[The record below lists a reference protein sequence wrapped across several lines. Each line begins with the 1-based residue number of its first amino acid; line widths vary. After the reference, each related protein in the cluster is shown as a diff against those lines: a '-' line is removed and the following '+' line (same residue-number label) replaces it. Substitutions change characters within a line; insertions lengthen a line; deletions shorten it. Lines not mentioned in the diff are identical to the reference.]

1 MRVPQA
7 GLCLCFAPTLKGV
20 VVGLDALADGLFQ
33 VSLLHT
39 LDPQVLEAM
48 VSQAS
53 VCCLRQS
60 PFLLSPSPGPGLGFA
75 PSISFPLRCD
85 ETHSLPLASLCG
97 TQPIKSPGQGPP
109 PATGAS
115 FPTPKHTI
123 LIPSSR
129 SLHFFLVHGM
139 FFSARLVFLTT

>member
-20 VVGLDALADGLFQ
+20 VVGLDALADGLLQ

-60 PFLLSPSPGPGLGFA
+60 PFLLS
-75 PSISFPLRCD
+75 
-85 ETHSLPLASLCG
+85 LPR
-97 TQPIKSPGQGPP
+97 
-109 PATGAS
+109 
-115 FPTPKHTI
+115 
-123 LIPSSR
+123 SR
-129 SLHFFLVHGM
+129 SRFCTLYQLPT
-139 FFSARLVFLTT
+139 ALR